1 MLVDPEADTRR
12 HSPALLPTPFLPI
25 LFPILSE
32 KKRKPAWTDRILW
45 RLKRQP
51 SQASPLA
58 SSVPTSYFLLTLKN
72 YVSHMAYSISDH
84 KPVTGTFD
92 LEVNFW
98 ASQNLA
104 EG

>member
-1 MLVDPEADTRR
+1 MLVDPEADTWG
-12 HSPALLPTPFLPI
+12 HIPALMPTPFLPI

-32 KKRKPAWTDRILW
+32 KKRKPAWTDRIMW

-51 SQASPLA
+51 SQANPLA
-58 SSVPTSYFLLTLKN
+58 SSLQTSCFLLTLKN
-72 YVSHMAYSISDH
+72 YISHMTYSISDH
-84 KPVTGTFD
+84 KPVTGTFN